1 MTQTCDALVLGAD
14 EHTGLETARALDREG
29 VRVLGGGLHQ
39 RGFGMRSRALTAR
52 FVYPNPEHDLDGFL
66 RCVRDAA
73 LHHGVRA
80 ILPSLDSAV
89 LALHKGR
96 SAFDGVAA
104 LGIAPAEALDVVLDK
119 ARFERL
125 ARSVEVEMPRTI
137 VVASP
142 DDVPPD
148 FPVPAVV
155 KQRESGHLGPRK
167 VIYCGTRD
175 EVLAGVRVYVER
187 RCAPI
192 VQELIYGHGAQ
203 IVGVCRGGELLQV
216 FQYRRLHEYSCRG
229 GLGSLS
235 ASEALDPALLD
246 RASRLLRALRW
257 DGIVGVEFKVPV
269 NGVGPPRVME
279 INARFVG
286 FMGLALRAGINFPY
300 LQYAYT
306 LGDVTNGAPIPYRVG
321 VRYQRWLLDTLSL
334 IEVLFDRPE
343 VTGVP
348 LPRRAEALL
357 DYVRALSPF
366 IASDKF
372 HFTDP
377 LPPALLVLRGLPVI
391 ARRLVNTLRRRLR
404 GHR

>member
-29 VRVLGGGLHQ
+29 VRVLGGGLDPK
-39 RGFGMRSRALTAR
+39 GFGMRSRALTAR
-52 FVYPNPEHDLDGFL
+52 FVHPNPERDLDGFL
-66 RCVRDAA
+66 RCVREAA
-73 LHHGVRA
+73 LRHGVRA

-104 LGIAPAEALDVVLDK
+104 LGIAPAEALDLVLDK

-125 ARSVEVEMPRTI
+125 AASVGVEMPRTI
-137 VVASP
+137 VVESP
-142 DDVPPD
+142 DGVPPD

-175 EVLAGVRVYVER
+175 EVLAGVRVYLER

-192 VQELIYGHGAQ
+192 VQELVYGYGVQ
-203 IVGVCRGGELLQV
+203 IVGICRGGELLQV

-235 ASEALDPALLD
+235 ASEALDPGLVD

-257 DGIVGVEFKVPV
+257 EGIVGVEFKVPA
-269 NGVGPPRVME
+269 NGAGSPRVIE

-286 FMGLALRAGINFPY
+286 FMGLALGAGINFPF
-300 LQYAYT
+300 LQYAFT
-306 LGDVTNGAPIPYRVG
+306 LGDARNGGPTPYRVG

-334 IEVLFDRPE
+334 IEVLFDRPRI
-343 VTGVP
+343 TGVP
-348 LPRRAEALL
+348 LPGRAEALL

-366 IASDKF
+366 VDSDKF
-372 HFTDP
+372 HLTDP
-377 LPPALLVLRGLPVI
+377 LPPAFLVVRGLPVI
-391 ARRLVNTLRRRLR
+391 ARRLASTLRRRLR
-404 GHR
+404 RPR